1 MDTKEVLEALYHKYR
16 QLGDSKYSEALLEA
30 IKEKKAVE
38 SAKEVLPK
46 KKPVYGLSAE
56 KVLLNLPPYTE
67 WSNAGF
73 NEARALCIPIFAKLL
88 KERDE
93 LQEINDWYDNLV
105 EYKVRGKYACLKD
118 YVESLQAEIDFLRKE
133 E

>member
-1 MDTKEVLEALYHKYR
+1 MNTKEVLEALYHKYR

-38 SAKEVLPK
+38 SAKEVLPERK
-46 KKPVYGLSAE
+46 TIAYGQTKWIE
-56 KVLLNLPPYTE
+56 
-67 WSNAGF
+67 
-73 NEARALCIPIFAKLL
+73 CIGYNQAIDEVTPIFTKLI

-118 YVESLQAEIDFLRKE
+118 YVESLQAEIEMWRKGE
-133 E
+133 